1 MATML
6 RTVSTVIFLI
16 LPIFSAVGQPAPASS
31 AQGLHSHVR
40 LLSGGRDGGKWLAG
54 IEIVLDQG
62 FKTYWRT
69 PGESGLPP
77 RFDWSGSE
85 NVSSIDIQWP
95 APVRYEDAAGVAYT
109 YSDKVILPVLVKAAE
124 PEKPIKLSLSADY
137 GICRDICIPAHAELR
152 LDISNQDPDRAI
164 IEGSLAKV
172 PRPQVLGAQAN
183 LSVVSVQPLTQ
194 DKLGLSVTIR
204 APAGTQPTLFAEG
217 PEDWYVSTSPP
228 DDTNRFTVSV
238 EEKPKDAS
246 GPVPLRLTLVAG
258 GKAIETEVSL
268 DGSGQPR

>member
-1 MATML
+1 
-6 RTVSTVIFLI
+6 
-16 LPIFSAVGQPAPASS
+16 
-31 AQGLHSHVR
+31 
-40 LLSGGRDGGKWLAG
+40 
-54 IEIVLDQG
+54 
-62 FKTYWRT
+62 
-69 PGESGLPP
+69 
-77 RFDWSGSE
+77 
-85 NVSSIDIQWP
+85 
-95 APVRYEDAAGVAYT
+95 
-109 YSDKVILPVLVKAAE
+109 
-124 PEKPIKLSLSADY
+124 
-137 GICRDICIPAHAELR
+137 
-152 LDISNQDPDRAI
+152 
-164 IEGSLAKV
+164 
-172 PRPQVLGAQAN
+172 
-183 LSVVSVQPLTQ
+183 VQPLTQ